1 MIDFDQFILSE
12 DPEFEDYLI
21 GTYLFRTDNPDILKR
36 VTASATDQT
45 TGTWVKLP
53 GETEKMLL
61 KHRGRV
67 LNIWEIP
74 DIELA
79 KSRDDGRRKYIFQ
92 IGYPWENFGGQI
104 PMLLTTA
111 YGNISMIG
119 DIKLLDISFPK
130 KFTDQLPGPQFG
142 IDGIRQ
148 MLGVPARPLLITM
161 IKPAIGLRPEQGA
174 ELLYQT
180 ALGGVDIIKDDE
192 VLSDPDF
199 SPTLRRLELY
209 MEKLRQAEEET
220 GDKKLYAVNVTDEP
234 ERSIKKAE
242 VAVEN
247 GARAIM
253 VNFLPAGLGL
263 VSSLARNP
271 KINVPILAHHDFG
284 GALYASPW
292 HGISSSLLYG
302 KLARLA
308 GIDLQVVPTSY
319 GKFGLTYEKYMRIII
334 GLRNPLHG
342 KNRSFPVIGGEV
354 RQGTLPQVFGDAG
367 TDCVVAAGGAIY
379 AHPMGP
385 TAGATA
391 FRQGID
397 LLMEQGKFDGSEN
410 DYLELKAAIELWG
423 VSV

>member
-1 MIDFDQFILSE
+1 MIDFGQFIHAE
-12 DPEFEDYLI
+12 DPEFENYLI
-21 GTYLFRTDNPDILKR
+21 GTYLFRTDNPDILKQ
-36 VTASATDQT
+36 VTAAATDQT

-53 GETEKMLL
+53 GESEDMLL

-67 LNIWEIP
+67 LNIWEVP
-74 DIELA
+74 DIEMV
-79 KSRDDGRRKYIFQ
+79 KSREDGRRTYIFQ
-92 IGYPWENFGGQI
+92 IAYPWQNFGGQI

-130 KFTDQLPGPQFG
+130 AFVEQLPGPQFG
-142 IDGIRQ
+142 IDGIREI
-148 MLGVPARPLLITM
+148 LGVPNRPLLNTM
-161 IKPAIGLRPEQGA
+161 IKPAIGLTPEQGA
-174 ELLYQT
+174 DLLFQT
-180 ALGGVDIIKDDE
+180 ALGGVDIVKDDE

-199 SPTLRRLELY
+199 SPTLRRLDLY

-234 ERSIKKAE
+234 ARAIEKAE
-242 VAVEN
+242 AAVAN

-253 VNFLPAGLGL
+253 INFLPAGFGL

-271 KINVPILAHHDFG
+271 KVNVPILSHHDFG

-292 HGISSSLLYG
+292 HGIRSSLIYG

-308 GIDLQVVPTSY
+308 GIDMQVIPTSY
-319 GKFGLTYEKYMRIII
+319 GKFGLAYEKYMGIII
-334 GLRNPLHG
+334 GLRNPLHET
-342 KNRSFPVIGGEV
+342 NRSFPVIGGEV
-354 RQGTLPQVFGDAG
+354 RQGTLPQVLGDAG
-367 TDCVVAAGGAIY
+367 TDCIVGAGGAIY

-385 TAGATA
+385 KAGATA

-397 LLMEQGKFDGSEN
+397 LLLEKGEFDGSEN
-410 DYLELKAAIELWG
+410 DYPELKAAIERWG
-423 VSV
+423 ISQ

>member
-1 MIDFDQFILSE
+1 MIDFGQFIHAE
-12 DPEFEDYLI
+12 DPEFENYLI
-21 GTYLFRTDNPDILKR
+21 GTYLFRTDNPDILKQ
-36 VTASATDQT
+36 VTAAATDQT

-53 GETEKMLL
+53 GESEDMLL

-74 DIELA
+74 DIEMV
-79 KSRDDGRRKYIFQ
+79 KSREDGRRTYIFR
-92 IGYPWENFGGQI
+92 IAYPWKNFGGQI

-130 KFTDQLPGPQFG
+130 AFVEQLPGPQFG
-142 IDGIRQ
+142 IEGIRE
-148 MLGVPARPLLITM
+148 MLGVSDRPLLNTM
-161 IKPAIGLRPEQGA
+161 IKPAIGLTPEQGA
-174 ELLYQT
+174 DLLFQT
-180 ALGGVDIIKDDE
+180 ALGGVDIVKDDE

-199 SPTLRRLELY
+199 SPTLRRLDLY
-209 MEKLRQAEEET
+209 MEKLRQAEAET

-234 ERSIKKAE
+234 ARAIEKAE
-242 VAVEN
+242 AAVAN

-253 VNFLPAGLGL
+253 INFLPAGFGL

-271 KINVPILAHHDFG
+271 KVNVPILSHHDFG

-292 HGISSSLLYG
+292 HGISSSLIYG

-308 GIDLQVVPTSY
+308 GIDMQVIPTSY
-319 GKFGLTYEKYMRIII
+319 GKFGLAYEKYMGIII
-334 GLRNPLHG
+334 GLRNPLHET
-342 KNRSFPVIGGEV
+342 NRAFPVIGGEV
-354 RQGTLPQVFGDAG
+354 RQGTLPQVLDDAG
-367 TDCVVAAGGAIY
+367 TDCIVGAGGAIY

-385 TAGATA
+385 KAGATA

-397 LLMEQGKFDGSEN
+397 LLLEKGEFDGSEN
-410 DYLELKAAIELWG
+410 DYPELKAAIERWG
-423 VSV
+423 ISQ